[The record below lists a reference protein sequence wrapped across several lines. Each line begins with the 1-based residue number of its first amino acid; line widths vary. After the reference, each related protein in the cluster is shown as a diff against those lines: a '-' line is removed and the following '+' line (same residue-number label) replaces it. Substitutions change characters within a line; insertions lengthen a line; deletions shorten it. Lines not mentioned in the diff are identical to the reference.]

1 MKSYPKGLKYI
12 SGRALGRL
20 DLSFLFYN
28 TFLPFKKYKFFSEG
42 FGDLG
47 KVKDLKSLLVSYA
60 ENTGRNESDYPLHPF
75 WKEREVSK
83 GKSFV
88 LNKAYYISPLSHFL
102 PEESQLG
109 CFQLILPKDIKRLKG
124 IVIHTA
130 STGDSTFKIRR
141 QLLAE
146 PLLEHG
152 IGSLIKM
159 IPFYG
164 ERKPEGQKWHFSLS
178 VSDFLVGLGVT
189 VLEVSKLISWVRE
202 MFPNVGVGTTGI
214 SLGGGTSSFGA
225 AITEG
230 DLAMSPCLSGPSP
243 SPLVSGALHRQIDWS
258 KLESESGLKNREV
271 KVELY
276 KIMEKYHVKSLVNAF
291 PLEKVGRRSLVQINA
306 RDDYVVE
313 KKSGEKLFQEL
324 SATCLPGHSF
334 LKEIGG
340 GHLSSFVASQ
350 HFFVPAIVESFK
362 LIEKGA
368 MDC

>member
-1 MKSYPKGLKYI
+1 M
-12 SGRALGRL
+12 
-20 DLSFLFYN
+20 
-28 TFLPFKKYKFFSEG
+28 PFRKYKFFSEG

-60 ENTGRNESDYPLHPF
+60 ENAGKNEADFPLCPF

-83 GKSFV
+83 GKNFI
-88 LNKAYYISPLSHFL
+88 LNKAYYVSPLSQFL
-102 PEESQLG
+102 PEESQIG
-109 CFQLILPKDIKRLKG
+109 CFQLVLPMDMSKLRG

-146 PLLEHG
+146 PLLQHG

-164 ERKPEGQKWHFSLS
+164 ERRPQNQKWHFSLS

-202 MFPNVGVGTTGI
+202 MFPNVIVGTTGV

-225 AITEG
+225 AITGG

-243 SPLVSGALHRQIDWS
+243 SPLVSGALHKQIDWS
-258 KLESESGLKNREV
+258 KLELELGVKGREV

-276 KIMEKYHVKSLVNAF
+276 KIMEKYNVRSLVSAF
-291 PLEKVGRRSLVQINA
+291 PAEKVGRRSLVQINA

-313 KKSGEKLFQEL
+313 KKSGEKLFKEL
-324 SATCLPGHSF
+324 SSTCLPGNSF

-350 HFFVPAIVESFK
+350 HFFVPAIVESFN
-362 LIEKGA
+362 LIERGTS
-368 MDC
+368 DC

>member
-1 MKSYPKGLKYI
+1 M
-12 SGRALGRL
+12 
-20 DLSFLFYN
+20 
-28 TFLPFKKYKFFSEG
+28 PFKKYKFFSDG

-47 KVKDLKSLLVSYA
+47 KVKDLKSLLVSFA
-60 ENTGRNESDYPLHPF
+60 ENSGKNDSEYPLRPF

-83 GKSFV
+83 GKNFTLSKV
-88 LNKAYYISPLSHFL
+88 YYISPLAHFL

-109 CFQLILPKDIKRLKG
+109 CFQLILPLDTSRLRG

-164 ERKPEGQKWHFSLS
+164 ERRPKRQKWHFSLS

-202 MFPNVGVGTTGI
+202 TYPHVSVGTTGI

-243 SPLVSGALHRQIDWS
+243 SPLVSGALHKQIDWT
-258 KLESESGLKNREV
+258 KLGSESGLKDREV

-276 KIMEKYHVKSLVNAF
+276 KIMEKYNVKSLVDAF
-291 PLEKVGRRSLVQINA
+291 PNERIGRRSLVQINA

-313 KKSGEKLFQEL
+313 KKSGEKLFHEL
-324 SATCLPGHSF
+324 SSTCLPGKSS

-350 HFFVPAIVESFK
+350 YFFVPAIVESFK
-362 LIEKGA
+362 LIGKGPL
-368 MDC
+368 DC

>member
-1 MKSYPKGLKYI
+1 M
-12 SGRALGRL
+12 
-20 DLSFLFYN
+20 SFLFYN
-28 TFLPFKKYKFFSEG
+28 TFLPFKKYKFFSDG

-47 KVKDLKSLLVSYA
+47 KVKDLKSLLVSFA
-60 ENTGRNESDYPLHPF
+60 ENSGKNYSEFPLRPF
-75 WKEREVSK
+75 WKEREISK
-83 GKSFV
+83 GKNFTLS
-88 LNKAYYISPLSHFL
+88 KTYYNSPLAHFL

-109 CFQLILPKDIKRLKG
+109 CFQLILPKDTSQLKG

-164 ERKPEGQKWHFSLS
+164 ERRPKRQKWHFSLS

-202 MFPNVGVGTTGI
+202 MFPYVNVGTTGI

-243 SPLVSGALHRQIDWS
+243 SPLVSGALHKQIDWS
-258 KLESESGLKNREV
+258 KLGSESGLKDREV

-276 KIMEKYHVKSLVNAF
+276 KIMEKYNVKSLVDAF
-291 PLEKVGRRSLVQINA
+291 PKERIGRRSLVQINA

-313 KKSGEKLFQEL
+313 KKSGEKLFHEL
-324 SATCLPGHSF
+324 SSTCLPERSS

-350 HFFVPAIVESFK
+350 YFFVPAIVQSFN
-362 LIEKGA
+362 LIGKRHF
-368 MDC
+368 DC